1 MPFDESPVFPAGV
14 AGVADL
20 LNVKNKVPGQASP
33 TLASGIND
41 VVTSFS
47 VASGTGARLPADNF
61 SIAVF
66 GAGGANY
73 ERMFV
78 GSRTGDALSGV
89 TRGIDGT
96 SGTSHNAGEAVEAF
110 YAAAHHNQL
119 AAQVNSIEAELGT
132 DLQNVQK
139 TADLTDSEVP
149 SGTIN
154 GSNVTFTLAN
164 APSPASSLQL
174 FLNGLLQTAGGVDYT
189 LSGSTITYGVA
200 PETGDAHVA
209 WYRK

>member
-1 MPFDESPVFPAGV
+1 MPFDENPKFPSAV

-20 LNVKNKVPGQASP
+20 LNVKNKVPGEASP
-33 TLASGIND
+33 TLASAIND

-61 SIAVF
+61 TIAVF
-66 GAGGANY
+66 GVGGANY

-78 GSRTGDALSGV
+78 GSRTGDALSSV

-96 SGTSHNAGEAVEAF
+96 SGVSHNSGEVVEAF

-119 AAQVNSIEAELGT
+119 AAEVNSIESELGT

-139 TADLTDSEVP
+139 TADLTDNEVP

-154 GSNVTFTLAN
+154 GSNTVFTLAN

-189 LSGSTITYGVA
+189 LSGDTITYATA